1 MIVKITYSVYLE
13 EVPMEV
19 SKLMD
24 SLDDDFKALH
34 KNLKIASDELVVN
47 SNDVRTPMAKIEH
60 TMKLVE
66 KLQSKLKDCHAIL
79 DGYNKVTKKD
89 GAVQQM
95 AAKPV
100 P

>member
-19 SKLMD
+19 SKLVD
-24 SLDDDFKALH
+24 ELEKEFKKIS
-34 KNLKIASDELVVN
+34 KNLNIASDELC
-47 SNDVRTPMAKIEH
+47 SNEEDVRTPMAKIEH

-79 DGYNKVTKKD
+79 DGYSRVKD
-89 GAVQQM
+89 KDKIPPPNPLM
-95 AAKPV
+95 
-100 P
+100 